1 MIVFIG
7 NLPADITANEIVAGA
22 RLATG
27 TVVRICK
34 KQDGS
39 GGRYRYGLVHMEL
52 EKEGRK
58 LIRRLRKTAMRGN
71 KLKAREFIDRRISN
85 ERRRLDWRSVRWHG
99 QERRRGERRIAD

>member
-7 NLPADITANEIVAGA
+7 NLPADVTADEIADMT

-27 TVVRICK
+27 TVIRIYK
-34 KQDGS
+34 KQNGS
-39 GGRYRYGLVHMEL
+39 GGRYRYGLLHMEP

-58 LIRRLRKTAMRGN
+58 LIRRLRKITMRGH
-71 KLKAREFIDRRISN
+71 KLNAREFIDRRISN